1 MEVKEA
7 VMKALQFVSDT
18 FSDAKLSNLGL
29 EEVEFDDDKAQWR
42 VTVGFS
48 RPWDYPQK
56 STLEAMAEN
65 PITNRPSRPTNRTY
79 KVVEIRDSDGEPTA
93 IKMRELAVDE

>member
-7 VMKALQFVSDT
+7 VRKALEYVSDT

-29 EEVEFDDDKAQWR
+29 EEVEYDDTNARWK

-56 STLEAMAEN
+56 SAIEAMSEN
-65 PITNRPSRPTNRTY
+65 PFTKPSRPISRTY
-79 KVVEIRDSDGEPTA
+79 KVVEIRDSDGKAIA